1 MPRVSQTEHTITQ
14 VERLKRPRG
23 YSAVYIDGELALEA
37 PAGIV
42 AGLGL
47 WTGRAMRGE
56 ELRRALRTAQEE
68 DALAL
73 ALKALAACDRT
84 ETELRRQLARR
95 GFPQPIVATVL
106 GRLREK
112 GLIDDHRY
120 AREYVRAQG
129 ARRGLGPEALRAR
142 LVQLGVAPSLVDE
155 ALVEEMSEESQKAL
169 AEATARRR
177 LRQLRRLTEEQ
188 ARSRVYAFLLR
199 RGFDCDIAVAVVEG
213 LKQSE

>member
-1 MPRVSQTEHTITQ
+1 VSHTEHTITQ

-23 YSAVYIDGELALEA
+23 YSAVYVDGELVLEA
-37 PAGIV
+37 PTRIV

-47 WTGRAMRGE
+47 WTGRVMCVE
-56 ELRRALRTAQEE
+56 ELRRALRTGREE

-73 ALKALAACDRT
+73 ALKALAACERT

-95 GFPQPIVATVL
+95 EFPQPIVATVL
-106 GRLREK
+106 DRLREK

-120 AREYVRAQG
+120 AREYVRTQG
-129 ARRGLGPEALRAR
+129 ARRGLGPGALRAR
-142 LVQLGVAPSLVDE
+142 LVQLGVAPSPVDE

-169 AEATARRR
+169 AEAAARKR
-177 LRQLRRLTEEQ
+177 LRQLRRLTAEE

-199 RGFDCDIAVAVVEG
+199 RGFDGEIAVEVLEG
-213 LKQSE
+213 LKESE